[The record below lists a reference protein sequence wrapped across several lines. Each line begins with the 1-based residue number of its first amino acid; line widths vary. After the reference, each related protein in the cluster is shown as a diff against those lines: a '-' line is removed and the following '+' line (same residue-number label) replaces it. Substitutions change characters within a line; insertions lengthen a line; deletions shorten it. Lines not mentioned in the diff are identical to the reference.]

1 MIDQSMKRSFFVLPI
16 AIGLIFGIGWLVY
29 YFNTHRLSQS
39 DLSQNNPSQANQ
51 NSFVNP
57 LMTDAPF
64 SDMTIPYLRQRNYDG
79 DLGDFKQVSETSTY
93 TSYLTNYT
101 SDGLK
106 INALLTEPK
115 GKMPNGGWPAV
126 VFVHGY
132 IPPTQYATLEKY
144 EDYINYL
151 ARNGLVVFKIDLR
164 GHGDSEGEASGAYY
178 SGDYI
183 IDTLNARAALK
194 KADFV
199 NPEKVGLWGHSMAG
213 NVVLRS
219 IASDHT
225 VPAAVIWAGA
235 VYTYQDFHDFGIQ
248 DDSYRPPSTQTDR
261 QKRRQELFDTY
272 GQFDGAN
279 EFWSKVVATNYLE
292 GYKGAIQLHHATND
306 DVVSVKYSQNL
317 APLLENMGV
326 RNEYHEYNAGGHNIS
341 NPSFSQAM
349 QSTVEFFKRE
359 LE

>member
-1 MIDQSMKRSFFVLPI
+1 MKKSFVALPI
-16 AIGLIFGIGWLVY
+16 AIGLIFGLGWLVY
-29 YFNTHRLSQS
+29 YFNSPKLTKSGMQ
-39 DLSQNNPSQANQ
+39 QNANKIVDQA
-51 NSFVNP
+51 SLINP
-57 LMTDAPF
+57 LLTETPF
-64 SDMTIPYLRQRNYDG
+64 ADMTIPYLRQRNYDG
-79 DLGDFKQVSETSTY
+79 DLGEFKQVSETSTY

-115 GKMPNGGWPAV
+115 GDMPTGGWPAV

-164 GHGDSEGEASGAYY
+164 GHGDSEGDASGAYY

-183 IDTLNARAALK
+183 VDTLNARAALK
-194 KADFV
+194 KADLV
-199 NPEKVGLWGHSMAG
+199 NAEKVGLWGHSMAG
-213 NVVLRS
+213 NVILRS
-219 IASDHT
+219 LATDHSI
-225 VPAAVIWAGA
+225 PAAVVWAGA
-235 VYTYQDFHDFGIQ
+235 VYTYQDFVDFGIQ

-272 GQFDGAN
+272 GQFDAAH
-279 EFWSKVVATNYLE
+279 EFWSKIVATNYLE
-292 GYKGAIQLHHATND
+292 GYKGAIQLHHAIND
-306 DVVSVKYSQNL
+306 DVVSVEYSQNL
-317 APLLENMGV
+317 APILENMGIK
-326 RNEYHEYNAGGHNIS
+326 NEYHEYNTGGHNIS

-349 QSTVEFFKRE
+349 KSTVEFFKRE